1 MKTAKFWL
9 LLGLALLGAAG
20 AGCAS
25 PRRPGCNVQSDCTNG
40 TYCAEPDSSGNRFC
54 SFDCKVPGDCIGM
67 AGAICTVDGRC
78 KLPGGDDGGIDDD
91 AEVGA
96 IDAAMSTIDAAIMSD
111 AAIPDA
117 AAPDAFTFMD
127 AAVTDARVVD
137 AFVFQD
143 AAFTFMDA
151 AVACTLVAPQTGC
164 TGMACDLVG
173 DRNMCRANGT
183 QLHGQPCGVGVDC
196 VAGATCLSDDRC
208 HQFCVSGGAACP
220 NSGTCSINVIGSM
233 SQTLANACADP
244 RPVCDVLAQNCVTV
258 GNACYIDSTTAF
270 HCYNTAGTLT
280 ENAVCTAVNT
290 CVKPLSCMDLGAGAG
305 FHCTKPCDRTAA
317 AGANGCR
324 AGQTCSNAG
333 LGAFVGLCT
342 PPMP

>member
-20 AGCAS
+20 VGCAS

-40 TYCAEPDSSGNRFC
+40 TYCADPDSSGNRFC
-54 SFDCKVPGDCIGM
+54 SFDCKVAGDCIGM
-67 AGAICTVDGRC
+67 AGAICTVDGHC
-78 KLPGGDDGGIDDD
+78 KLPGPGPDDGGTVDDD
-91 AEVGA
+91 AQVPD
-96 IDAAMSTIDAAIMSD
+96 IDAAIATIDAALTPD

-117 AAPDAFTFMD
+117 AAPDAFSFLD

-137 AFVFQD
+137 AFVFMD
-143 AAFTFMDA
+143 AGFTFMDA

-244 RPVCDVLAQNCVTV
+244 RPICDVLQQNCAV
-258 GNACYIDSTTAF
+258 GSACYIDSSTAF
-270 HCYNTAGTLT
+270 HCYNTVGALA
-280 ENAVCTAVNT
+280 ENSVCTAVND
-290 CVKPLSCMDLGAGAG
+290 CVKPLSCVDLGSG
-305 FHCTKPCDRTAA
+305 FRCHKPCDRTAA

-333 LGAFVGLCT
+333 LGAFVGICT